1 MNQANKGFLVDFDQ
15 GFKNLER
22 INEQIKVEQG
32 CQKYPHTRIQVG
44 AVLYKVDVS
53 EWDDGST
60 TISVDEWVVR
70 SIKRKHGT
78 QTSMGRRKVGDDYG
92 DTAPLYVNVCAK
104 IQGKTWVKKSKKAG
118 DFGWSNSISQKQR
131 DQFKVG
137 SHLPLGL
144 FTTPLAALR
153 WALKQHEK
161 VLNQSIEERN
171 QETDAKEI
179 AEWDEDIAHTT
190 KSVRL
195 LKSRIKKLTKNKPVK
210 E

>member
-1 MNQANKGFLVDFDQ
+1 MNRANTGFQVDFDQ
-15 GFKNLER
+15 RMKNLQR
-22 INEQIKVEQG
+22 MNEQIKVEQG

-44 AVLYKVDVS
+44 AVLYKVDLS

-70 SIKRKHGT
+70 SIKRKRGT
-78 QTSMGRRKVGDDYG
+78 QTAMGKRRVGNEYG

-104 IQGKTWVKKSKKAG
+104 IQGKTRIKKSKKAG
-118 DFGWSNSISQKQR
+118 DFGWSSSIPQQLR
-131 DQFKVG
+131 EQFKVG
-137 SHLPLGL
+137 SYLPLGL

-153 WALKQHEK
+153 WALKQHEI
-161 VLNQSIEERN
+161 VLKRSIEERD
-171 QETDAKEI
+171 QETDEKEI

-190 KSVRL
+190 KSVGL
-195 LKSRIKKLTKNKPVK
+195 LKRRIKKLTKKKPVK